1 MDEQTATIDWSP
13 LANLKNHVD
22 GTFTKPAKMYV
33 ECGDVINDVVMA
45 INPAQ
50 ACAIA
55 FQRYVQ
61 KIAEAQM
68 ADGKTCGAIPLA
80 LEPYFWVSLSGT
92 SKTYAGLGIDILD
105 MDIVKAEKKDAKT
118 AHTDDWKIASKTIV
132 ELVMKNFGKPP
143 ENEMEFPE
151 EC

>member
-13 LANLKNHVD
+13 LANIKNHTD
-22 GTFTKPAKMYV
+22 GFFVKPAKMYV
-33 ECGDVINDVVMA
+33 ECGDTISDVVMA
-45 INPAQ
+45 INPAH

-68 ADGKTCGAIPLA
+68 ANGETCGAIPLA

-92 SKTYAGLGIDILD
+92 SKTYANLGTDILD
-105 MDIVKAEKKDAKT
+105 MDIVAAEKKDAKI
-118 AHTDDWKIASKTIV
+118 AHKEDWKVPSKTIV
-132 ELVMKNFGKPP
+132 ELVMKKMGKPP
-143 ENEMEFPE
+143 EDSPEFPE
-151 EC
+151 EG